1 MVRFLFYQ
9 TELKPLGMSNTS
21 KTNRNLVRLALLLP
35 LAGGLLVAAKASNI
49 IPVPLKQIIPADQ
62 RTCTAKTASG
72 LGYQELRAGTGARP
86 KASDQVTVNY
96 IGYLAADGSVFDQ
109 GENASFGVGG
119 VIEGFAEGLQLMP
132 KGSIYRFCIPSALG
146 YGERGAGP
154 IPANSDLVFQ
164 VELK

>member
-1 MVRFLFYQ
+1 M
-9 TELKPLGMSNTS
+9 NNAS
-21 KTNRNLVRLALLLP
+21 KTNRNLIRFALLLP
-35 LAGGLLVAAKASNI
+35 VVGGLLIAAKASNI

-86 KASDQVTVNY
+86 SAADQVTVNY
-96 IGYLAADGSVFDQ
+96 IGYLASDGAVFDQ
-109 GENASFGVGG
+109 GENARFGVGG
-119 VIEGFAEGLQLMP
+119 VIAGFAEGLQLMP

-146 YGERGAGP
+146 YGERGGGP

>member
-1 MVRFLFYQ
+1 M
-9 TELKPLGMSNTS
+9 TNTS

-62 RTCTAKTASG
+62 RTCSAKTASG

-86 KASDQVTVNY
+86 VASDQVTVNY

-109 GENASFGVGG
+109 GENARFGVGG
-119 VIEGFAEGLQLMP
+119 VISGFAEGLQLMP
-132 KGSIYRFCIPSALG
+132 KGSIYRFCIPSAQG

-154 IPANSDLVFQ
+154 IPANADLVFQ